1 MPIIKH
7 PWTAEEKQL
16 IRDTLGIPPRE
27 LLERFPNHNYRGI
40 IDCRQHIRRQ
50 MGLTKPIVK
59 DKQMKRNSGELWQIL
74 GGWNYDSLP
83 NISD

>member
-1 MPIIKH
+1 MLKITH

-16 IRDTLGIPPRE
+16 IRDTLDIPPRKLIE
-27 LLERFPNHNYRGI
+27 LFPGRDSRGI
-40 IDCRQHIRRQ
+40 IDQRKAIRTIKP
-50 MGLTKPIVK
+50 TKGKTKKFNGV
-59 DKQMKRNSGELWQIL
+59 DGELWQIL